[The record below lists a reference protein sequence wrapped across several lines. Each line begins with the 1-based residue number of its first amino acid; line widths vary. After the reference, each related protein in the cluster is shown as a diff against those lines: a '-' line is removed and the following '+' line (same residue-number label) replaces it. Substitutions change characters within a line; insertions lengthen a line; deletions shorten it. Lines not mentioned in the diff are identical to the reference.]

1 VSLCYCCH
9 REAKGFYYQ
18 RRDSDPRLHCCSMIC
33 LDIIRKR
40 QWKMLNPTIHEI
52 AAIEAASGPAGEFVE
67 DHIGKTDM
75 AQWSADEWL
84 EFLEI
89 VVTAYT
95 DELRRLT
102 DSGEPP
108 F

>member
-1 VSLCYCCH
+1 
-9 REAKGFYYQ
+9 
-18 RRDSDPRLHCCSMIC
+18 MN
-33 LDIIRKR
+33 
-40 QWKMLNPTIHEI
+40 NPTRHEI

-67 DHIGKTDM
+67 DHIGNTDI
-75 AQWSADEWL
+75 AQWSQDEWL
-84 EFLEI
+84 SFLEC

-95 DELRRLT
+95 DELRRLS